1 MRCPTKPGC
10 GPAGFRGDKDVNGAI
25 KVDLNK
31 PWAAGRRF
39 ALARLVGDHL
49 YAHAADRVLP
59 ATDAGTA
66 RQKFQRAFAQAM
78 LYPFDTL
85 RERLI
90 IPMWLHCGF
99 APRCSIEGCFSAS
112 LLPTDAH

>member
-1 MRCPTKPGC
+1 
-10 GPAGFRGDKDVNGAI
+10 
-25 KVDLNK
+25 
-31 PWAAGRRF
+31 
-39 ALARLVGDHL
+39 LVGDHL

-66 RQKFQRAFAQAM
+66 RQKFQRAFAQA
-78 LYPFDTL
+78 LLCPFDTL

-90 IPMWLHCGF
+90 IPMCLRWWF
-99 APRCSIEGCFSAS
+99 APRWSIEGCFSAR

>member
-1 MRCPTKPGC
+1 MRWPTKPGC
-10 GPAGFRGDKDVNGAI
+10 GPAGFRGDKDVNGGI

-31 PWAAGRRF
+31 PWATGRRF

-66 RQKFQRAFAQAM
+66 RQKFQRAFAQA
-78 LYPFDTL
+78 LLCPFDTL

-90 IPMWLHCGF
+90 IPMCLHC
-99 APRCSIEGCFSAS
+99 
-112 LLPTDAH
+112 